1 VQVEKDFM
9 FMWNMYVHKRRV
21 FADALLADAAVEF
34 AQTHRAQL
42 SADSELRRCFT
53 LHLINLWDACLLDG
67 AALDGALRKIDATT
81 DAPAAAPAV

>member
-1 VQVEKDFM
+1 MQVEKDFM

-34 AQTHRAQL
+34 AEMHRAQL

-67 AALDGALRKIDATT
+67 AAMDDALRKIDATADT
-81 DAPAAAPAV
+81 GETATKV